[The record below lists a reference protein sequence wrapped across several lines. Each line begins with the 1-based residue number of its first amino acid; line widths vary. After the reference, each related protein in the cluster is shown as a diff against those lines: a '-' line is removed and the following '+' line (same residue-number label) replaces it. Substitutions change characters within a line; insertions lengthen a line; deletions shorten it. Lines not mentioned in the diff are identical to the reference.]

1 MLVVHPKDKTTSVP
15 SALYEGKDANVISGN
30 CSKKEMEHLLH
41 HVSTQERIM
50 LLGHGA
56 NKGLYIIIYTFARSI
71 CKRERSPP
79 PHAY

>member
-41 HVSTQERIM
+41 HVSTQE
-50 LLGHGA
+50 
-56 NKGLYIIIYTFARSI
+56 
-71 CKRERSPP
+71 
-79 PHAY
+79 